1 MNIQPISAFNA
12 FQNRNTKIQKK
23 NSQPAFSG
31 EQKRSEATDV
41 LLKNAAKSLALA
53 SAIAFTPA
61 LFTSC
66 EKEFTE
72 EDCNHPNHIDPPIP
86 NDSTDNKPDTIING
100 ITYKTPALRMPRYK
114 IQNGDTINI
123 GSVTFSPGIVYVP
136 NNAHKS
142 VELQTVMNFLDAMGL
157 ESKNLTEE
165 YVATKAFAY
174 NMIPAQIT
182 WLDEKNG
189 VVNQIKY
196 NGYDENSNIVKMDL
210 TTIGEENTYNEKELQ
225 LTSAGENKILVD
237 VYPKGSSTRETSYF
251 LSKEGD
257 IISKFKVANGN
268 TFKLETS
275 YSANGSG
282 NSIDAKNA
290 DGTTYKLANFDVL
303 TAISEEE

>member
-1 MNIQPISAFNA
+1 MNIQPISAFNV
-12 FQNRNTKIQKK
+12 FQNRNMKIQKK

-114 IQNGDTINI
+114 IENGDTVNI
-123 GSVTFSPGIVYVP
+123 GNVTFSPGIVYVP
-136 NNAHKS
+136 DNAHKS
-142 VELQTVMNFLDAMGL
+142 AELQTVLNFIDAMGL

-165 YVATKAFAY
+165 YVATKAFDY

-210 TTIGEENTYNEKELQ
+210 TTIGDNNSYIEKELH
-225 LTSAGENKILVD
+225 LTSAGENNLLVD
-237 VYPKGSSTRETSYF
+237 VYPKGSSARETSY
-251 LSKEGD
+251 LLTRDGST
-257 IISKFKVANGN
+257 ISKFKAAEGN
-268 TFKLETS
+268 TFKLDAT
-275 YSANGSG
+275 YTANGSG
-282 NSIDAKNA
+282 NSVDAKDA
-290 DGTTYKLANFDVL
+290 DGTDSKLSHFDVL
-303 TAISEEE
+303 TAISEEK

>member
-1 MNIQPISAFNA
+1 MNIQPISAFNV

-114 IQNGDTINI
+114 IENGDTVNI
-123 GSVTFSPGIVYVP
+123 GNVTFSPGIVYVP
-136 NNAHKS
+136 DNAHKS
-142 VELQTVMNFLDAMGL
+142 VELQTVLNFIDAMGL

-165 YVATKAFAY
+165 YVATKAFDY

-210 TTIGEENTYNEKELQ
+210 TTIGDNNSYIEKELH
-225 LTSAGENKILVD
+225 LTSAGENNLLVD
-237 VYPKGSSTRETSYF
+237 VYSKGSSTRETSY
-251 LSKEGD
+251 LLTRDGST
-257 IISKFKVANGN
+257 ISKFKAAEGN
-268 TFKLETS
+268 TFRLDAT
-275 YSANGSG
+275 YTANGSE
-282 NSIDAKNA
+282 NSVDAKDT
-290 DGTTYKLANFDVL
+290 DGTDSKLSHFDVL
-303 TAISEEE
+303 TAISEEK

>member
-1 MNIQPISAFNA
+1 MNIQPISVFNLSR
-12 FQNRNTKIQKK
+12 NRNMNLQKRISK
-23 NSQPAFSG
+23 PAFSG
-31 EQKRSEATDV
+31 EQKRSEATDFM
-41 LLKNAAKSLALA
+41 LKNTAKSLALA

-61 LFTSC
+61 MMTSC

-72 EDCNHPNHIDPPIP
+72 EDCNHPNHIDPPIS
-86 NDSTDNKPDTIING
+86 NDSTNVKPDTIISG
-100 ITYKTPALRMPRYK
+100 TTYKTPALKMKRYK

-182 WLDEKNG
+182 WLDEKSG
-189 VVNQIKY
+189 YVNQIKY

-210 TTIGEENTYNEKELQ
+210 TTIGDNNSYIEKELH
-225 LTSAGENKILVD
+225 LTSAGENNLLVE
-237 VYPKGSSTRETSYF
+237 VYPKGSSARETSY
-251 LSKEGD
+251 LLTRDGST
-257 IISKFKVANGN
+257 ISKFKTAEGN
-268 TFKLETS
+268 TFELDAT
-275 YSANGSG
+275 YTANGSG
-282 NSIDAKNA
+282 NSVDAKDA
-290 DGTTYKLANFDVL
+290 DGTESKLSHFDVL
-303 TAISEEE
+303 TAISEEK

>member
-1 MNIQPISAFNA
+1 MNIQPISAFNV
-12 FQNRNTKIQKK
+12 FQNRNMKIQKK

-61 LFTSC
+61 LLTSC

-114 IQNGDTINI
+114 IENGDTVNI
-123 GSVTFSPGIVYVP
+123 GNVTFSPGIVYVP
-136 NNAHKS
+136 DNAHKS
-142 VELQTVMNFLDAMGL
+142 VELQTVLNFIDAMGL

-165 YVATKAFAY
+165 YVATKAFDY

-210 TTIGEENTYNEKELQ
+210 TTIGDNNSYIEKELH
-225 LTSAGENKILVD
+225 LTSAGENNLLVD
-237 VYPKGSSTRETSYF
+237 VYSKGSSTRETSY
-251 LSKEGD
+251 LLTRDGST
-257 IISKFKVANGN
+257 ISKFKVAEGN
-268 TFKLETS
+268 TFRLDAT
-275 YSANGSG
+275 YTANGSR
-282 NSIDAKNA
+282 NSVDAKDA
-290 DGTTYKLANFDVL
+290 DGTDSKLSHFDVL
-303 TAISEEE
+303 TAISEEK